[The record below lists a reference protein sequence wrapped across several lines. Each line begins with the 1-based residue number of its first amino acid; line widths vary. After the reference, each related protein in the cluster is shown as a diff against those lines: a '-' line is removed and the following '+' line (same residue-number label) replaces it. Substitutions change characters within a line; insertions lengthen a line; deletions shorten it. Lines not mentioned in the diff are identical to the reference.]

1 VTAGTPPVRLG
12 SDAFLSESSDESAR
26 EALSAVDAII
36 ENFGAH
42 RRDDYFAGFA
52 PEATF
57 LFYTSDVRL
66 ESRAE
71 YESLW
76 SSWETDNA
84 FHVLS
89 CRSTNRRIQIFGD
102 VAVFSHDV
110 STTLTMEGAEET
122 VFERESIILE
132 RRADAWLGIH
142 EHLSAGAAAA

>member
-1 VTAGTPPVRLG
+1 MSTRPPSDRLG
-12 SDAFLSESSDESAR
+12 TDET
-26 EALSAVDAII
+26 EALAAVDAII
-36 ENFGAH
+36 GSFGAH

-71 YESLW
+71 YEALW
-76 SSWETDNA
+76 ASWETENA

-89 CRSTNRRIQIFGD
+89 CRSTNRRIQVFGD

-110 STTLTMEGAEET
+110 STTLSMEGAEET

-142 EHLSAGAAAA
+142 EHLSAGSAPAS

>member
-1 VTAGTPPVRLG
+1 MTVGPP
-12 SDAFLSESSDESAR
+12 SDALSSDVFLSDNNDSDEL
-26 EALSAVDAII
+26 EALAAVDAII
-36 ENFGAH
+36 GNFGAH
-42 RRDDYFAGFA
+42 RRDAYFAGFA

-57 LFYTSDVRL
+57 LFYTSDIRL

-71 YESLW
+71 YKALW
-76 SSWETDNA
+76 ASWETDNA

-89 CRSTNRRIQIFGD
+89 CRSTNRRIQIFGH

-110 STTLTMEGAEET
+110 ETTLTMEGVEET
-122 VFERESIILE
+122 VYERESVILE